1 MMPKGGTFPRK
12 LTVRLLG
19 VCRLFST
26 VKIGSTTHGESSWTK
41 AGRSSTVIPFTERI
55 TSPGPSP
62 IFSAGE
68 PGCTAKTITPESV
81 WKTGG
86 ASVPPSALS
95 ISQARGRREK
105 TALRQWPGSGTGQLK
120 ASPSR
125 IRLNM
130 ERYKALRRAFVCG
143 RSAVARITVPQSSHN
158 RKEHVDHRLAFAHL
172 RARRKQGPPIWHSHH
187 VQI

>member
-1 MMPKGGTFPRK
+1 MPKGGTFPRK

-86 ASVPPSALS
+86 RERSAFCPKYITS
-95 ISQARGRREK
+95 SCPRGENSTATMAR
-105 TALRQWPGSGTGQLK
+105 LGTGQLRP
-120 ASPSR
+120 AQQ

-143 RSAVARITVPQSSHN
+143 RSAARSLYPKQPQP
-158 RKEHVDHRLAFAHL
+158 E
-172 RARRKQGPPIWHSHH
+172 RACRS
-187 VQI
+187 